1 MCNSCGDKKHKVDKR
16 ILKPKKGEM
25 FSINANKI
33 DNETANTINNF
44 IRFARAHTKLINEP
58 NDGNVEKLIKA
69 KKKLFR
75 TKKSG
80 RNKRK

>member
-25 FSINANKI
+25 YSINAKSI
-33 DNETANTINNF
+33 DDNTANHINNF
-44 IRFARAHTKLINEP
+44 IRFARAHTKLVNEP
-58 NDGNVEKLIKA
+58 SDKNVEKLIKA
-69 KKKLFR
+69 KKKLFS